1 MNLVT
6 AVEEY
11 YQDKP
16 LPRSTESLLTEICTS
31 AAEGETVNGI
41 ARRLG
46 LEVLEVCDVLRKNQ
60 ELANDGQT

>member
-1 MNLVT
+1 MNLVA

-11 YQDKP
+11 YQDRP
-16 LPRSTESLLTEICTS
+16 LPRLTKSLLTDICTS

-46 LEVLEVCDVLRKNQ
+46 LDVFEVRDVLRKNR
-60 ELANDGQT
+60 ELAKDGQT